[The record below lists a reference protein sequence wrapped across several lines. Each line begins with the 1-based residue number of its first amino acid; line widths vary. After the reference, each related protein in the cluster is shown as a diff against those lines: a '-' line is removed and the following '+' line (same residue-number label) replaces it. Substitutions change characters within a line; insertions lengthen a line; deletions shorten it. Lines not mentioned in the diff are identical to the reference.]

1 MEEED
6 FLFFNDLFGL
16 NMSDEENNTME
27 VDEEYKEEP
36 QQQ

>member
-16 NMSDEENNTME
+16 NMSDEENNAME
-27 VDEEYKEEP
+27 VDEEYKEEM
-36 QQQ
+36 QQL